1 MAAMLDEG
9 TKSRDAIAIA
19 EEQERLGASINVGAG
34 LDSTFVSLDTLSSHL
49 MPSLALMA
57 DIVRNPAFAPAE
69 VERVRDPRIAEIA
82 QAENSPFLLALP
94 PLPPLIYGA
103 NHPYGAPMPVSG
115 TRPVGAHPPPAPL
128 AAAPAAVHR

>member
-34 LDSTFVSLDTLSSHL
+34 LDSTFVSLDTLSSNL

-69 VERVRDPRIAEIA
+69 VERVRDQRIAEIA
-82 QAENSPFLLALP
+82 QEEL
-94 PLPPLIYGA
+94 GRA
-103 NHPYGAPMPVSG
+103 NVCTPV
-115 TRPVGAHPPPAPL
+115 TNAHL
-128 AAAPAAVHR
+128 VCRL

>member
-34 LDSTFVSLDTLSSHL
+34 LDSTFVSLDTLSSNL

-69 VERVRDPRIAEIA
+69 VERVRDTRIAVIA
-82 QAENSPFLLALP
+82 QEENSPFQL
-94 PLPPLIYGA
+94 GR
-103 NHPYGAPMPVSG
+103 APCRERVCPDV
-115 TRPVGAHPPPAPL
+115 
-128 AAAPAAVHR
+128 

>member
-34 LDSTFVSLDTLSSHL
+34 LDSTFVSLDTLSSNL

-69 VERVRDPRIAEIA
+69 VERVRDQRIAEIA
-82 QAENSPFLLALP
+82 QEENSPFLLALRA
-94 PLPPLIYGA
+94 LPPLIYGA
-103 NHPYGAPMPVSG
+103 NHPYGAPMTGRSEEH
-115 TRPVGAHPPPAPL
+115 TSELQSLMRISY
-128 AAAPAAVHR
+128 AVFCWKT